1 MANDNAQQIEFWNGP
16 VGEKW
21 ARLQRFIEPLLKPFA
36 DAAMA
41 RLAPQPGE
49 RVLDIGCGAGDTAL
63 MLADRV
69 LGHGFVLGIDVSRA
83 LLQRATARAAAIP
96 EYPIRFLEA
105 DAATHR
111 FEPASFD
118 ALHSRFGVM
127 FFADPAAA
135 FANLARALKPG
146 GRLAFI
152 CWRDR
157 RENEWV
163 RVPAR
168 IAHKHTDL
176 PPAPPP
182 TEPGPFAFAEKERI
196 EAILGG
202 AGFADIRVE
211 PLDLALAWGAD
222 PRTATQVLMEMGPV
236 GSVMIDKPEPVR
248 AAVIADLEQALAPFA
263 SRAGVRLGTATWLV
277 SALRPPGA

>member
-1 MANDNAQQIEFWNGP
+1 MTNGNAQQIEFWNGP

-21 ARLQRFIEPLLKPFA
+21 ARLQRTIDGLMKPFSE
-36 DAAMA
+36 AAIA
-41 RLAPQPGE
+41 RLAPRPGE

-69 LGHGFVLGIDVSRA
+69 QGHGFVLGVDVSRI

-105 DAATHR
+105 DAASHR
-111 FEPASFD
+111 FEPAAFD

-127 FFADPAAA
+127 FFADPPAA

-146 GRLAFI
+146 GRLVFV

-163 RVPAR
+163 RVPAKV
-168 IAHKHTDL
+168 AHKHTDL

-182 TEPGPFAFAEKERI
+182 TEPGPFAFAEKARI
-196 EAILGG
+196 ETLLAG
-202 AGFADIRVE
+202 AGFRDIAIE
-211 PLDLALAWGAD
+211 PLDLKLVWGRD
-222 PRTATQVLMEMGPV
+222 PRAATETLMEMGPV
-236 GSVMIDKPEPVR
+236 GAAMIDKPEPVR
-248 AAVIADLEQALAPFA
+248 AAVMAALEEALAAHLTP
-263 SRAGVRLGTATWLV
+263 AGVGLATATWLV
-277 SALRPPGA
+277 AARRAGGA